1 MTSYQLISDQLKI
14 MLGYY
19 FNFNIQDEQNTTS
32 FCGSPAYLSP
42 EMLNHT
48 GAGKSS
54 DLYGIGAV
62 LYEMLVGEPPYYN
75 DDTDIMYK

>member
-1 MTSYQLISDQLKI
+1 
-14 MLGYY
+14 
-19 FNFNIQDEQNTTS
+19 
-32 FCGSPAYLSP
+32 
-42 EMLNHT
+42 MLNHT

-75 DDTDIMYK
+75 DDIPTMYK